1 MSLADWL
8 FEPAGLTAHGFC
20 LSWEPGLIALH
31 AISDAVIGVS
41 YLSIPLALA
50 SLTRQRKDLQY
61 SWMIYAFVGFIV
73 ACGATHLFSILT
85 LWVPAYGLEGLVK
98 AATAVIS
105 LITAILLWPLI
116 PRLVALPSPT
126 QLRRLNETLSS
137 TIAQQEQTAEQLRLS
152 EAKVQASNVELEQ
165 RVVERTAD
173 LEKAKRDL
181 ERVLADRTRALE
193 QRDLLLREVYH
204 RVKNNLQ
211 IVDGLLVMR
220 ASQLQDAQA
229 QHALLD
235 LRSRIYAL
243 GLVHHQLMGSDDLQT
258 FDIRPFLNELSVNL
272 TDGAAERGIEIV
284 IDACAL
290 PVGLDFAVPFGLIVT
305 ELVTNAIKHAFPD
318 GTGKIAVQ
326 LRPGQDGGL
335 LLIVGDDGIG
345 QPESVAAAAPSTGL
359 GMTIVES
366 LVSQLE
372 GTVIMHH
379 EAGTIVEIRLPLPV
393 QR

>member
-1 MSLADWL
+1 MALADWL

-20 LSWEPGLIALH
+20 LSWEPGLVALH
-31 AISDAVIGVS
+31 AISDAVIGIS

-50 SLTRQRKDLQY
+50 SLTRRRKDLQY
-61 SWMIYAFVGFIV
+61 SWMLYAFVGFIV

-98 AATAVIS
+98 AATAVLS
-105 LITAILLWPLI
+105 LATAILLWPLV

-137 TIAQQEQTAEQLRLS
+137 TLARQEQTAEQLRLS
-152 EAKVQASNVELEQ
+152 EARVQASNVELER
-165 RVVERTAD
+165 RVAERTAD
-173 LEKAKRDL
+173 LETAKQDL
-181 ERVLADRTRALE
+181 ERVLADRTKALE

-220 ASQLQDAQA
+220 ATQLQDVQA
-229 QHALLD
+229 KHALLD

-243 GLVHHQLMGSDDLQT
+243 GLVHHQLMGSDDLKT
-258 FDIRPFLNELSVNL
+258 FDVRPFLNELSANL
-272 TDGAAERGIEIV
+272 LDGATERGIEIV
-284 IDACAL
+284 IDAFSL

-318 GTGKIAVQ
+318 RAGRISVQ
-326 LRPGQDGGL
+326 LQPDQNGGL
-335 LLIVGDDGIG
+335 LLVVRDDGIG
-345 QPESVAAAAPSTGL
+345 QPEASAAAAPSTGL
-359 GMTIVES
+359 GMTIVKS

-372 GTVIMHH
+372 GTIVVYHD
-379 EAGTIVEIRLPLPV
+379 AGTGIEMHFPLPV